1 VHARLSN
8 ESFARAPRWEWVR
21 KIKEWVR
28 IPVIVNGGIF
38 SVEDARNCLQA
49 TGADGL
55 MLGRGAVI
63 RPWLFAEIAREV
75 YGCRLEK
82 PVVVLPE
89 LYWRFIGLLT
99 ELFLPERR
107 LGRLKEFTHYFAKNY
122 QFGHLLASKV
132 QSSLSVEEA
141 SDRATDFFSRNLSL
155 YEQQENGYASAEKQT
170 AG

>member
-1 VHARLSN
+1 MVSVHARLRD
-8 ESFARAPRWEWVR
+8 ESFARKPRWEWVA
-21 KIKEWVR
+21 KVKQWVR

-38 SVEDARNCLQA
+38 SVEDAENCLRT

-75 YGCRLEK
+75 YGCPIVK

-89 LYWRFIGLLT
+89 LYWRFIDLLT
-99 ELFLPERR
+99 ALFTPERR
-107 LGRLKEFTHYFAKNY
+107 LGRLKEFTHYFARNY

-132 QSSLSVEEA
+132 QSSSSVVEA
-141 SDRATDFFSRNLSL
+141 RERAGVFFANN
-155 YEQQENGYASAEKQT
+155 E
-170 AG
+170 